1 MAQDLTGL
9 GEASKAIVELYKES
23 GIKELMKTL
32 FGPAAKELGSTLGDI
47 VKSWREENVY
57 RALQKAQ
64 KRMEEKKISGSNVDK
79 KFLLKWTEEAS
90 FESNESMQE
99 KWANLLM
106 SSLAGISIHP
116 KYVETLRLLDVTD
129 ANVLE
134 IIRNERRNNN
144 KITNDEIITQLK
156 QKGIDVTDEIL
167 RDTLSNLVT
176 RDLCDVSNLQGKP
189 TYNEMNVENVRISY
203 FGNKFLNIVNGE
215 S

>member
-23 GIKELMKTL
+23 GIKELIKTL
-32 FGPAAKELGSTLGDI
+32 FGPAAKEFGSGLGDI
-47 VKSWREENVY
+47 VKIWREENAY
-57 RALQKAQ
+57 KILQKVQ
-64 KRMEEKKISGSNVDK
+64 KRMEEKQISGSNVDK

-90 FESNESMQE
+90 LESNESMQE
-99 KWANLLM
+99 KWANLLI
-106 SSLAGISIHP
+106 SALAGISIHP

-134 IIRNERRNNN
+134 IIRDYRKTNNR
-144 KITNDEIITQLK
+144 ITNDGVITKLK
-156 QKGIDVTDEIL
+156 QKGIDVPDEIL
-167 RDTLSNLVT
+167 RDSLSNLVT
-176 RDLCDVSNLQGKP
+176 RDLCDVTTLQGKP
-189 TYNEMNVENVRISY
+189 TYNEMNVENIRISH

>member
-23 GIKELMKTL
+23 GIKEIIKTL
-32 FGPAAKELGSTLGDI
+32 FGPAAKEFGSALGDI
-47 VKSWREENVY
+47 VKNWREENVY
-57 RALQKAQ
+57 KILQKAQ
-64 KRMEEKKISGSNVDK
+64 KRMEEKQISGNDVDK

-99 KWANLLM
+99 KWANLLI
-106 SSLAGISIHP
+106 SALAGVSIHP

-134 IIRNERRNNN
+134 IIRDYRKTNNR
-144 KITNDEIITQLK
+144 ITNDEVIIKLK
-156 QKGIDVTDEIL
+156 QKGIDVPDEIL
-167 RDTLSNLVT
+167 RDSLSNLVT
-176 RDLCDVSNLQGKP
+176 RDLCDVTTLQGKP
-189 TYNEMNVENVRISY
+189 TYNEMNVENIRISH